1 MSADVQVARERHPR
15 RRVLITGL
23 SSYWGGRLAQALE
36 SFAEVEAIVG
46 VDSRDPPASS
56 SAPSSSRSP
65 TSTA

>member
-1 MSADVQVARERHPR
+1 MSHGVEVVAERMDR

-36 SFAEVEAIVG
+36 SFAEIEAIVG
-46 VDSRDPPASS
+46 VDTRIRPASS
-56 SAPSSSRSP
+56 SAQSSSRSP